1 MKAEPEDNI
10 DDTIKKLE
18 ILKTLVKHEHELS
31 MFDNLII
38 EAKEAK
44 VYQEATENLENDVVD
59 HEDLNYEEYP
69 DDYWEQEYEV
79 EN

>member
-44 VYQEATENLENDVVD
+44 VYQEATENLENDVDD